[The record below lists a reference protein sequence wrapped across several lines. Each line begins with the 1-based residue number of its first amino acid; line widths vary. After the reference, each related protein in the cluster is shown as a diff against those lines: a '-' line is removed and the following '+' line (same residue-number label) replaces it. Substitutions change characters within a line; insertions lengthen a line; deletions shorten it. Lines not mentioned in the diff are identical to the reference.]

1 MEQDKKK
8 QLTLKY
14 KQVQR
19 LTKEYNSYKKEEDK
33 IKEKIKKEEES
44 NVEEYYINKSK
55 EFLTE
60 AKQTKAAVRA
70 KLRGYLD
77 ELISYFNEVYTPD
90 FEENEEIKVTKEIIN
105 TGNLIFSENEDE

>member
-1 MEQDKKK
+1 M
-8 QLTLKY
+8 
-14 KQVQR
+14 
-19 LTKEYNSYKKEEDK
+19 
-33 IKEKIKKEEES
+33 
-44 NVEEYYINKSK
+44 EEYYINKSK

-105 TGNLIFSENEDE
+105 TGNLIFNENEDE